1 MENARM
7 KTLILVLASIS
18 LVTGS
23 WLVWLYR
30 SATAVTEESL
40 RNDAFFVYDT
50 PTPLQPFSLVDHHGD
65 TFDNSDLAGEWTL
78 VFFGYTFCPDICPL
92 TMASLKQFY
101 DLLDE
106 SGEGGDVQVV
116 MISVDPKRDT
126 PEVMGNYVTYFN
138 PGFIGVT
145 GEYAEILTLTRQ
157 MNIAFSYTP
166 IDDENYLV
174 NHNGE
179 VMLIDPDGQNVGF
192 FKPPYHPDVML
203 KTFRDVKRYLDR

>member
-1 MENARM
+1 MEKTRT
-7 KTLILVLASIS
+7 KTLILVLAMIS

-23 WLVWLYR
+23 WLVYLYQ
-30 SATAVTEESL
+30 SATAVTKESL
-40 RNDAFFVYDT
+40 RNDGFFVYDT
-50 PTPLQPFSLVDHHGD
+50 PTTLQPFDLVDQDGEA
-65 TFDNSDLAGEWTL
+65 FDNRALAGKWSL
-78 VFFGYTFCPDICPL
+78 IFFGYTFCPDICPL
-92 TMASLKQFY
+92 TMASMKQFY
-101 DLLDE
+101 DLLEDA
-106 SGEGGDVQVV
+106 GEADDVQVV

-145 GEYAEILTLTRQ
+145 GEYAEILRLTRQ

-179 VMLIDPDGQNVGF
+179 VMLVDPDGNNVGF
-192 FKPPYHPDVML
+192 FKPPYRPDFML
-203 KTFRDVKRYLDR
+203 QNFRAVKKFEDR